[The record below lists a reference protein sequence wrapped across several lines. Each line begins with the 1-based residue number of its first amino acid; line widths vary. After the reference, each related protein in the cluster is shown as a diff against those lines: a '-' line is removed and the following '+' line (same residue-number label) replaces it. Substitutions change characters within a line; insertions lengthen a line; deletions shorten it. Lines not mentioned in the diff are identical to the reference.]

1 MGRSSE
7 LFAKLEGQRRNSGY
21 YKHLDDEHFY
31 DLWLHEKKF
40 SVRVAKSLRPVK
52 LFFEKGFRKIFPK
65 QPPF

>member
-31 DLWLHEKKF
+31 GLWMHEKKF
-40 SVRVAKSLRPVK
+40 SVRLGKVLKPVK
-52 LFFEKGFRKIFPK
+52 MFFERQFRKAFPK
-65 QPPF
+65 NPPF